1 MKIRIK
7 LTALFL
13 ALCLI
18 FSFTACS
25 KNDGESSVPTSSAAS
40 SSEEGS
46 DTETKPEILDS
57 QRPYYKPT
65 CVTISLYDTAEN
77 SYGFTWNTEQKPIN
91 PVIQICEGEKFDEKK
106 CTEISA
112 EVEYETANLP
122 SPALLYVSK
131 AVAKLKPNVTYTY
144 RVYDKGAKIGSNS
157 ATFKASNF
165 GADTFSFVHASDS
178 QVDAGE
184 SDVGFLAIGTGKTF
198 GTALEAITKV
208 KPSFLL
214 HTGDMV
220 EYSKYESYWRNMLD
234 YNGKYV
240 RTLPFM
246 PISGNHETTHKAG
259 INEIYKH
266 FNLKIEEQDTKKGF
280 YYTFDYGNVKFIMLN
295 SNDQGENGISEK
307 QYNWLAETLKNND
320 KKWTIVAMHH
330 PMYSV
335 GKWGANPELSEYC
348 LKLRK
353 QLTKLFADNKVDL
366 VLQGHDHTYS
376 KTYPI
381 GANGTAD
388 LNYEK
393 QTDNSVE
400 YAVNP
405 NGTVYAVHGAAGN
418 QPRAPFAVDEGLFE
432 LAAESYQG
440 SWAEIHV
447 EKDRITVKVMYDKK
461 GKAAEAYSY
470 GIIKQR

>member
-1 MKIRIK
+1 MKLYLKI
-7 LTALFL
+7 TAFFL
-13 ALCLI
+13 VLCLML
-18 FSFTACS
+18 SFTACS
-25 KNDGESSVPTSSAAS
+25 KNGGESSVPTSSAS

-46 DTETKPEILDS
+46 DTETNPEVSDS

-65 CVTISLYDTAEN
+65 CVTLSLYDTAEN

-91 PVIQICEGEKFDEKK
+91 SVIQICEGEKFDEEN

-144 RVYDKGAKIGSNS
+144 RAYDKGAKIGSNS
-157 ATFKASNF
+157 ATFKTSDF
-165 GADTFSFVHASDS
+165 GADTFNFVHASDS

-198 GTALEAITKV
+198 GTALEAITRV

-240 RTLPFM
+240 RALPFM
-246 PISGNHETTHKAG
+246 PISGNHETTYKAG
-259 INEIYKH
+259 SNEIYKH
-266 FNLKIEEQDTKKGF
+266 FNLKIEEQETKKGF
-280 YYTFDYGNVKFIMLN
+280 YYAFDYGSVKFIMLN
-295 SNDQGENGISEK
+295 SNDQGEKGISEE
-307 QYNWLAETLKNND
+307 QYNWLVDTLKNND

-381 GANGTAD
+381 GANGTSD

-405 NGTVYAVHGAAGN
+405 KGTVYAVHGAAGD
-418 QPRAPFAVDEGLFE
+418 QPRAPFAVDESLFE

-440 SWAEIHV
+440 SWADIKV